1 VTAVLLVDDQ
11 ALVRGG
17 LRLIVEAEP
26 DLQVVGEAADGAEA
40 VALAARLHPEVVLM
54 DVRMPVLDGITATQ
68 RLLHRVPQAKVI
80 MLTTFDLDEY
90 VLDAFRVGASGFV
103 LKTAPPGQLVAAIR
117 TIVLGEALLA
127 PASTRELIERATRR
141 TTPSPRLASL
151 SARELEVLRLLARGL
166 SNAEI
171 ADELVVE
178 PSTIK
183 THVAR
188 LLAKLEV
195 RDRVQAVVFA
205 FQNGVDL
212 ESRGPYGVPNVRLA
226 APGVEVTSLC
236 VEPRSRRCR
245 RRRFKAAH
253 QERRWVSLTS
263 TLSPTPFPICLSS
276 LLATGSMCVPSP
288 KAMNEVVNG

>member
-127 PASTRELIERATRR
+127 PASTRKLIERATRR

-188 LLAKLEV
+188 RLAKLEV

-212 ESRGPYGVPNVRLA
+212 E
-226 APGVEVTSLC
+226 
-236 VEPRSRRCR
+236 
-245 RRRFKAAH
+245 
-253 QERRWVSLTS
+253 
-263 TLSPTPFPICLSS
+263 
-276 LLATGSMCVPSP
+276 
-288 KAMNEVVNG
+288 

>member
-1 VTAVLLVDDQ
+1 VTTVLLVDDQ

-26 DLQVVGEAADGAEA
+26 DLHVVGEAADGAEA

-127 PASTRELIERATRR
+127 PASTRKLIERATRR

-212 ESRGPYGVPNVRLA
+212 E
-226 APGVEVTSLC
+226 
-236 VEPRSRRCR
+236 
-245 RRRFKAAH
+245 
-253 QERRWVSLTS
+253 
-263 TLSPTPFPICLSS
+263 
-276 LLATGSMCVPSP
+276 
-288 KAMNEVVNG
+288 

>member
-1 VTAVLLVDDQ
+1 MTAVLLVDDQ

-127 PASTRELIERATRR
+127 PASNRKLIERATRR

-171 ADELVVE
+171 AAALVIGVE
-178 PSTIK
+178 TVKS
-183 THVAR
+183 HVAEILR
-188 LLAKLEV
+188 KLEL
-195 RDRVQAVVFA
+195 RDRIQAVVFA
-205 FQNGVDL
+205 YENGLVI
-212 ESRGPYGVPNVRLA
+212 RG
-226 APGVEVTSLC
+226 E
-236 VEPRSRRCR
+236 
-245 RRRFKAAH
+245 
-253 QERRWVSLTS
+253 
-263 TLSPTPFPICLSS
+263 
-276 LLATGSMCVPSP
+276 
-288 KAMNEVVNG
+288 

>member
-127 PASTRELIERATRR
+127 PASTRKLIERATRR

-188 LLAKLEV
+188 LLSKLEV

-205 FQNGVDL
+205 IQNGVDL
-212 ESRGPYGVPNVRLA
+212 E
-226 APGVEVTSLC
+226 
-236 VEPRSRRCR
+236 
-245 RRRFKAAH
+245 
-253 QERRWVSLTS
+253 
-263 TLSPTPFPICLSS
+263 
-276 LLATGSMCVPSP
+276 
-288 KAMNEVVNG
+288 

>member
-127 PASTRELIERATRR
+127 PASTRKLIERATRR

-212 ESRGPYGVPNVRLA
+212 E
-226 APGVEVTSLC
+226 
-236 VEPRSRRCR
+236 
-245 RRRFKAAH
+245 
-253 QERRWVSLTS
+253 
-263 TLSPTPFPICLSS
+263 
-276 LLATGSMCVPSP
+276 
-288 KAMNEVVNG
+288 

>member
-1 VTAVLLVDDQ
+1 MTAVLLVDDQ

-127 PASTRELIERATRR
+127 PASTRKLIERATRR

-188 LLAKLEV
+188 LLSKLEV

-212 ESRGPYGVPNVRLA
+212 E
-226 APGVEVTSLC
+226 
-236 VEPRSRRCR
+236 
-245 RRRFKAAH
+245 
-253 QERRWVSLTS
+253 
-263 TLSPTPFPICLSS
+263 
-276 LLATGSMCVPSP
+276 
-288 KAMNEVVNG
+288 

>member
-1 VTAVLLVDDQ
+1 
-11 ALVRGG
+11 
-17 LRLIVEAEP
+17 
-26 DLQVVGEAADGAEA
+26 
-40 VALAARLHPEVVLM
+40 LAARLHPEVVLM

-68 RLLHRVPQAKVI
+68 RLLRRVPEAKVI

-127 PASTRELIERATRR
+127 PASTRKLIEQATRR
-141 TTPSPRLASL
+141 MTPSPRLASL

-205 FQNGVDL
+205 FQNGVD
-212 ESRGPYGVPNVRLA
+212 ESSSAPKEPGTSASRPLA
-226 APGVEVTSLC
+226 AE
-236 VEPRSRRCR
+236 
-245 RRRFKAAH
+245 
-253 QERRWVSLTS
+253 
-263 TLSPTPFPICLSS
+263 
-276 LLATGSMCVPSP
+276 
-288 KAMNEVVNG
+288 

>member
-26 DLQVVGEAADGAEA
+26 DLQVVGEAADGVEA

-127 PASTRELIERATRR
+127 PASTRKLIERATRR

-188 LLAKLEV
+188 LLSKLEV

-212 ESRGPYGVPNVRLA
+212 E
-226 APGVEVTSLC
+226 
-236 VEPRSRRCR
+236 
-245 RRRFKAAH
+245 
-253 QERRWVSLTS
+253 
-263 TLSPTPFPICLSS
+263 
-276 LLATGSMCVPSP
+276 
-288 KAMNEVVNG
+288 

>member
-1 VTAVLLVDDQ
+1 MTAVLLVDDQ

-26 DLQVVGEAADGAEA
+26 DLQVVGEAADGVEA

-127 PASTRELIERATRR
+127 PASTRKLIERATRR

-188 LLAKLEV
+188 LLSKLEV

-212 ESRGPYGVPNVRLA
+212 E
-226 APGVEVTSLC
+226 
-236 VEPRSRRCR
+236 
-245 RRRFKAAH
+245 
-253 QERRWVSLTS
+253 
-263 TLSPTPFPICLSS
+263 
-276 LLATGSMCVPSP
+276 
-288 KAMNEVVNG
+288 

>member
-1 VTAVLLVDDQ
+1 MTAVLLVDDQ

-26 DLQVVGEAADGAEA
+26 DLQVVGEAADGVEA

-127 PASTRELIERATRR
+127 PASTRKLIERATRR

-212 ESRGPYGVPNVRLA
+212 E
-226 APGVEVTSLC
+226 
-236 VEPRSRRCR
+236 
-245 RRRFKAAH
+245 
-253 QERRWVSLTS
+253 
-263 TLSPTPFPICLSS
+263 
-276 LLATGSMCVPSP
+276 
-288 KAMNEVVNG
+288 

>member
-1 VTAVLLVDDQ
+1 MTAVLLVDDQ

-127 PASTRELIERATRR
+127 PASTRKLIERATRR

-212 ESRGPYGVPNVRLA
+212 E
-226 APGVEVTSLC
+226 
-236 VEPRSRRCR
+236 
-245 RRRFKAAH
+245 
-253 QERRWVSLTS
+253 
-263 TLSPTPFPICLSS
+263 
-276 LLATGSMCVPSP
+276 
-288 KAMNEVVNG
+288 

>member
-68 RLLHRVPQAKVI
+68 RLLHRVPQAMVI

-127 PASTRELIERATRR
+127 PASTRKLIERATRR

-188 LLAKLEV
+188 LLSKLEV

-212 ESRGPYGVPNVRLA
+212 E
-226 APGVEVTSLC
+226 
-236 VEPRSRRCR
+236 
-245 RRRFKAAH
+245 
-253 QERRWVSLTS
+253 
-263 TLSPTPFPICLSS
+263 
-276 LLATGSMCVPSP
+276 
-288 KAMNEVVNG
+288 

>member
-127 PASTRELIERATRR
+127 PASTRKLIERATRR

-205 FQNGVDL
+205 FQNGVD
-212 ESRGPYGVPNVRLA
+212 ESSSAPKEPGTSASRPLA
-226 APGVEVTSLC
+226 AE
-236 VEPRSRRCR
+236 
-245 RRRFKAAH
+245 
-253 QERRWVSLTS
+253 
-263 TLSPTPFPICLSS
+263 
-276 LLATGSMCVPSP
+276 
-288 KAMNEVVNG
+288 